1 MCLEG
6 SPSLASWSS
15 DSLSPSSGGSMS
27 TSICIE
33 MLLPPSPLWL
43 SPSMSGLVALKA
55 EKVKIRNLSW
65 CETWINSPPA
75 SARRRQGKIFPIS
88 FEISYTEYNKS
99 CGYAIES
106 CILFWLFCWVKIW
119 RVYHCYYYKRF
130 LYSCHLDEDE
140 WSFTVKWENILLRLL
155 WSLKIKVFINLYKN
169 SFANVLG
176 V

>member
-99 CGYAIES
+99 CGYRKLHF
-106 CILFWLFCWVKIW
+106 ILAVLLRVKIW
-119 RVYHCYYYKRF
+119 RVYHCYDYKRF
-130 LYSCHLDEDE
+130 LYTCHLDEDE
-140 WSFTVKWENILLRLL
+140 EVTVKWENIFLGLL
-155 WSLKIKVFINLYKN
+155 WSLPR
-169 SFANVLG
+169 
-176 V
+176 